1 MNSIRLL
8 GTWPWP
14 LGFAIAIAVAA
25 IAWWLYWRE
34 TRSLANANR
43 WLLPLLRAAAIFLL
57 LLTFLEPVIHHRVR
71 EGNPGRITFLIDGS
85 QSMSVADDPE
95 ATAVAPRSR
104 FERAAN
110 LLLRNEQLSL
120 EKLAEE
126 FEISIRR
133 IENGQTLTVWESS
146 TELAP
151 ELPETSQPW
160 LPPSWSNTT
169 ALGEAILQSRS
180 AQPESNGATSS
191 TQPSEQSSQKP
202 SAQASTQSV
211 VVLLTDGQNN
221 AGILPV
227 EAAKQMDAGQPL
239 FTVGYGATAEAIDLA
254 VESIDCPPRVFK
266 SDTLRGTLLLKD
278 RIGKGKKFNA
288 MLMVADEVVWTQKL
302 SAENLANRRV
312 EFTLPVAK
320 LYELLQKQMPQNVKY
335 AVMPLQI
342 TAKVSS
348 DIRESNEQNNSRS
361 LGIAVAA
368 QRSRILLLDGR
379 SRWESRYLR
388 NMFDRDPAWQVESQ
402 IANEPSDFHFPAT
415 REELFQYDLV
425 VLGDL
430 PASLLSREQI
440 VWLREFVEV
449 NGGGLILIS
458 GSMQHL
464 AQPGYAELQ
473 KLFPVSWKLASAS
486 STAQQRLTKKVS
498 LTSAGQSLAALRIDT
513 RGDIESQ
520 TLWSQLPELQF
531 VDKVK
536 ELPGAEVLATAT
548 SSVESQPLFVT
559 RRFGA
564 GRVFFCASDET
575 WRFRYKLADVVHQRL
590 WNQLARW
597 IMRTPMAVQGEFV
610 SLDCG
615 AASYPEGKNIS
626 VRAQLRDRDGRP
638 ASGKSPIALFIVDE
652 KLVARV
658 PLIEDPNV
666 PATYSADVSSLPPGN
681 YDMSLEAAGFSREAL
696 DVHTNF
702 SIVGTPS
709 VEMQNIACDNQSLRE
724 LAELSGGKYLAET
737 EADQLFPLLRPLSSG
752 RFVESDTILWQTY
765 WWFTI
770 AVTLLVAEWWLRK
783 RAGLI

>member
-1 MNSIRLL
+1 MNSLRLL
-8 GTWPWP
+8 GAWPWP
-14 LGFAIAIAVAA
+14 IGVATAIAVAA

-34 TRSLANANR
+34 TRSLASANR
-43 WLLPLLRAAAIFLL
+43 WLLPLLRATAIFLL
-57 LLTFLEPVIHHRVR
+57 LLTFLEPVIHHRIR

-95 ATAVAPRSR
+95 ATAASPRSR

-133 IENGQTLTVWESS
+133 IENGQTLAVWESS
-146 TELAP
+146 AEQSP
-151 ELPETSQPW
+151 VLPETSQPW
-160 LPPSWSNTT
+160 LPPNWSTTT
-169 ALGEAILQSRS
+169 ALGEAILQSRTG
-180 AQPESNGATSS
+180 QPAYS
-191 TQPSEQSSQKP
+191 TQSSEQSS
-202 SAQASTQSV
+202 ALGSTQSV

-221 AGILPV
+221 AGMLPT

-254 VESIDCPPRVFK
+254 VESIECPPRVFK
-266 SDTLRGTLLLKD
+266 SDTLRGTLTLKD
-278 RIGKGKKFNA
+278 RIGKGKPFSA
-288 MLMVADEVVWTQKL
+288 TLMVAGEVVWTQRL
-302 SAENLANRRV
+302 SAENIASRRV
-312 EFTLPVAK
+312 EFTLPVASV
-320 LYELLQKQMPQNVKY
+320 YELLQKQMPSNVKY
-335 AVMPLQI
+335 AVMPMQI
-342 TAKVSS
+342 TAKVTSN
-348 DIRESNEQNNSRS
+348 IRESNEQNNTQS
-361 LGIAVAA
+361 LGTAVAA

-402 IANEPSDFHFPAT
+402 IANEPADFHFPAT
-415 REELFQYDLV
+415 REHLFQYDLV

-430 PASLLSREQI
+430 PASQLSRDQI
-440 VWLREFVEV
+440 VWLREFVEL

-464 AQPGYAELQ
+464 AQPGYVELQ
-473 KLFPVSWKLASAS
+473 KLFPVSWKLAGDS
-486 STAQQRLTKKVS
+486 SKAVQRLTKKVS
-498 LTSAGQSLAALRIDT
+498 LTSAGQSVAALRIDT
-513 RGDIESQ
+513 RGEIESQ

-536 ELPGAEVLATAT
+536 ELPGAEVLARAT
-548 SSVESQPLFVT
+548 SSVESQPLLVT

-575 WRFRYKLADVVHQRL
+575 WRFRYKVADVVHQRL

-615 AASYPEGKNIS
+615 AASYAEGKSIP

-638 ASGKSPIALFIVDE
+638 ANGKSPIALFTVDG

-658 PLIEDPNV
+658 PLVEDPNV
-666 PATYSADVSSLPPGN
+666 PATYSADVASLPAGE
-681 YDMSLEAAGFSREAL
+681 YEMSLESAGFSREAL
-696 DVHTNF
+696 DVHANF

-709 VEMQNIACDNQSLRE
+709 LEMQNIACDNQSLRV
-724 LAELSGGKYLAET
+724 LAESSGGKYLAET
-737 EADQLFPLLRPLSSG
+737 EAHQLFPLLRPLSSG
-752 RFVESDTILWQTY
+752 RFIESDTILWQTY